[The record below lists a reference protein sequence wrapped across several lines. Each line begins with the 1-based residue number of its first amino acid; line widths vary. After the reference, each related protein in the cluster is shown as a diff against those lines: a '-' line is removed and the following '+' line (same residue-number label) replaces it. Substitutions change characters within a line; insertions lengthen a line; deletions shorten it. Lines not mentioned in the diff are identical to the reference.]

1 MGDIL
6 HELLR
11 RDEQEE
17 HGRSS
22 RFHKVMS
29 LGIFGALGHCLCT
42 WKMLKISIRPSEC
55 GPRISS
61 LQKEDSIHSILDLFS
76 HLLVTCLAWQKGTK
90 KPPMSTAAHMS
101 VLSHLGPAP

>member
-1 MGDIL
+1 MLSAIAY
-6 HELLR
+6 
-11 RDEQEE
+11 
-17 HGRSS
+17 
-22 RFHKVMS
+22 V
-29 LGIFGALGHCLCT
+29 LG
-42 WKMLKISIRPSEC
+42 KMLKISIRPSEC